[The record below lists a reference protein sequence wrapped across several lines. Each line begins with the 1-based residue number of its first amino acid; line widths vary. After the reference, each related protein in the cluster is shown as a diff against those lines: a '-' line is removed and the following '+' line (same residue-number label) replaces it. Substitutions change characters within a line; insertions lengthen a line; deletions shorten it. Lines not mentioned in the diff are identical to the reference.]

1 MTIRRE
7 VDKMADKINIA
18 LYWGAGCGGCDVAVL
33 DIDAA
38 ILDVAAMANVTLW
51 PIGFDTKYED
61 IEKMPDKSITIS
73 FYNGAIRNEENE
85 YVARLLRQKSVVMI
99 AFGSCA
105 CFGGTPGLANV
116 TNKKEIMEMVYTN
129 KTPSTDN
136 PTGVMPSKHIK
147 VPEGELELP
156 DMYDDVLTLDDIMDV
171 DIFMPGCPPTVELIT
186 AALTAVTK
194 HLKEGAPLP
203 PKGAIIASDKTLCD
217 ECKRERVEKGRNVL
231 KIIQPYDIMPDQKKC
246 LIDQG
251 IICIGPA
258 TRAGCGAMCP
268 AGNMPCRGCMG
279 PTKSVLDQGGS
290 MLSAISSILN
300 ITDKE
305 GQMDEEEI
313 ETLLEQVKDPLG
325 TFYAFTLPKS
335 LLRRTVKEKSRKVA

>member
-1 MTIRRE
+1 
-7 VDKMADKINIA
+7 MADKINIA

-38 ILDVAAMANVTLW
+38 ILDVASIANVTLW
-51 PIGFDTKYED
+51 PIGFDTKYSD

-85 YVARLLRQKSVVMI
+85 YIARLLRQKSQIMI

-116 TNKKEIMEMVYTN
+116 TNKKEIMEMVYTD

-136 PTGVMPSKHIK
+136 PNRVFPSKHIM

-156 DMYDDVLTLDDIMDV
+156 DLYDQVLTLDDIMDV
-171 DIFMPGCPPTVELIT
+171 DYFMPGCPPTVELIST
-186 AALTAVTK
+186 AIGAVIK
-194 HLKEGAPLP
+194 HVKEGAPLP
-203 PKGAIIASDKTLCD
+203 PKGAVIASDKTLCD
-217 ECKRERVEKGRNVL
+217 ECKRKRQESGRNIQ
-231 KIIQPYDIMPDQKKC
+231 KIVQPYEILPDQEKC

-268 AGNMPCRGCMG
+268 NGHMPCRGCMG
-279 PTKSVLDQGGS
+279 PTKAVIDQGGS
-290 MLSAISSILN
+290 MLSALASVFN
-300 ITDKE
+300 ITSNE
-305 GQMDEEEI
+305 SQMSEEDI
-313 ETLLEQVKDPLG
+313 EKLLDQIKDPLG

-335 LLRRTVKEKSRKVA
+335 LLKRTYTEKKRRG